1 MDLMIDNLRKSYDG
15 HVVLDGLTHTFPHG
29 ALTCVTGRSG
39 CGKTTLLRLI
49 AGLEAPDAGSID
61 GIPEGGIAM
70 VFQED
75 RLPPQLCAA
84 DCLRCVLKK
93 DSRREAAIAGAL
105 AALGLDHASDQ
116 PVREF
121 SGGMRRRV
129 ALARALLFPSPLVL
143 LDEPF
148 NYLDPSSQI
157 VVARMIADMNR
168 ELGTTVVISS
178 HNLSFVSDISSRI
191 LLLERGHIIKNLP
204 NNEGSA
210 IKELNDYFNAE
221 T

>member
-15 HVVLDGLTHTFPHG
+15 HVVLDGLTHTFPYG

-84 DCLRCVLKK
+84 DCLRSVLKK
-93 DSRREAAIAGAL
+93 DTRREAAIAGAL
-105 AALGLDHASDQ
+105 AALGLEHASDQ

-148 NYLDPSSQI
+148 KGLDADTRRRAIDFTLPLLAGRTTLL
-157 VVARMIADMNR
+157 VTHDPGDVAD
-168 ELGTTVVISS
+168 LGGTVLRLD
-178 HNLSFVSDISSRI
+178 N
-191 LLLERGHIIKNLP
+191 
-204 NNEGSA
+204 GSA
-210 IKELNDYFNAE
+210 PKARS
-221 T
+221 

>member
-1 MDLMIDNLRKSYDG
+1 MDLIIDNLRKSYDG
-15 HVVLDGLTHTFPHG
+15 HVVLDGLTHTFPQG
-29 ALTCVTGRSG
+29 TLTCVTGRSG

-61 GIPEGGIAM
+61 GIPAEGIAM

-75 RLPPQLCAA
+75 RLPPQLDAE

-93 DSRREAAIAGAL
+93 SPRREARIADAL
-105 AALGLDHASDQ
+105 AALDLAAASGQ

-143 LDEPF
+143 MDEPF
-148 NYLDPSSQI
+148 KGLDTDTRKRA
-157 VVARMIADMNR
+157 VVFTLPLLTGRTTLLVTHDPKDIADFG
-168 ELGTTVVISS
+168 GTVLRLDNVGTDTS
-178 HNLSFVSDISSRI
+178 HS
-191 LLLERGHIIKNLP
+191 
-204 NNEGSA
+204 
-210 IKELNDYFNAE
+210 
-221 T
+221 

>member
-15 HVVLDGLTHTFPHG
+15 HVVLDGLTHTFPYG

-93 DSRREAAIAGAL
+93 DPRREAAIAGAL

-148 NYLDPSSQI
+148 KGLDADTRRRAIDFTLPLLAGRTTLL
-157 VVARMIADMNR
+157 VTHDPGDVAD
-168 ELGTTVVISS
+168 LGGTVLRLD
-178 HNLSFVSDISSRI
+178 ND
-191 LLLERGHIIKNLP
+191 
-204 NNEGSA
+204 SA
-210 IKELNDYFNAE
+210 PKARS
-221 T
+221 